1 MFNIRTLF
9 LSVLADIIGK
19 EEIVLS
25 IEENS
30 TIKIVLEMLIERF
43 GKQFKNAI
51 FISQDTLNKYI
62 IIGVNGKDIRS
73 LNNLNTLI
81 REGDEVVFLPAIA
94 GG

>member
-1 MFNIRTLF
+1 MFDIRILF
-9 LSVLADIIGK
+9 LSVLADVTGK

-30 TIKIVLEMLIERF
+30 KIKIVLEMLIERL
-43 GKQFKNAI
+43 GKQFEST
-51 FISQDTLNKYI
+51 FFSSPGTLNKYI

-73 LNNLNTLI
+73 LNNLNTVI
-81 REGDEVVFLPAIA
+81 REGDEVFFLPAIA